1 MTGLGTAVTRTNASR
16 NAVTSMTAAKVSFA
30 MTEKKLPLLF
40 QMLLNKKLPLWK
52 RIVNFLAH
60 IHLTSS
66 RYQDIR
72 SVTIFPTE
80 EDREPE
86 EKRNNGSK
94 E

>member
-1 MTGLGTAVTRTNASR
+1 
-16 NAVTSMTAAKVSFA
+16 
-30 MTEKKLPLLF
+30 MTEKT
-40 QMLLNKKLPLWK
+40 LPLWK

-60 IHLTSS
+60 MTLREGYS
-66 RYQDIR
+66 RYQVR
-72 SVTIFPTE
+72 TPTIFPTE